1 MGHKI
6 SAIDAALSSQSKVEQ
21 KKSDIRRKNLKGRIA
36 NKPSKLKRFCE
47 VAWNATFHVSMCL
60 YGTLVLWDKSWF
72 WEIKY
77 CWHRYLSQPVSM
89 DIWLYYMLEL
99 AFYNAETL
107 SHVFGVRRSD
117 FWQTFL
123 HHIISIFLLNIS
135 YICNFFRIGSLAMW
149 IHDIADIFLEN
160 AKLCNYLG
168 RKSLS
173 YLFFYGLIISWLV
186 TRLVYYPT
194 WIIYSIAV
202 EGPQVLEFTPGCDLQ
217 TIMLFVVLLL
227 NFFWFYIIAKMAYKN
242 VLSSEDKWKDDR
254 SDDSDDEE

>member
-6 SAIDAALSSQSKVEQ
+6 SAIDAALSSQSEVEQ
-21 KKSDIRRKNLKGRIA
+21 KKSDIRRKNLKERIT

-72 WEIKY
+72 WELKY
-77 CWHRYLSQPVSM
+77 CWQRILNQPISM
-89 DIWLYYMLEL
+89 DIWLYYVLEL
-99 AFYNAETL
+99 AFYNAQTI

-117 FWQTFL
+117 FWQMFL
-123 HHIISIFLLNIS
+123 HHFITIFLINFS
-135 YICNFFRIGSLAMW
+135 YISNFFRIGSLVMW

-168 RKSLS
+168 WKSLS
-173 YLFFYGLIISWLV
+173 HLLFYGLIISWLV
-186 TRLVYYPT
+186 TRLGYYPT
-194 WIIYSIAV
+194 WIIYSTVV
-202 EGPQVLEFTPGCDLQ
+202 EGPQVHEVFPCSDFMTM
-217 TIMLFVVLLL
+217 MLCVLLL
-227 NFFWFYIIAKMAYKN
+227 LHFFWFYIIAKMAYKN
-242 VLSSEDKWKDDR
+242 VLSENRLKDDR